1 MVGFR
6 IVTALLGLVV
16 TTCSWPFDPEQ
27 VGYNLNENQNATT
40 PLEYWGEWSNHGK
53 FPNQL

>member
-53 FPNQL
+53 FSNQL